1 MIEYLLLSLLGC
13 LLGVFTGIMPGIH
26 VNTICLLGI
35 AAYPTLGLS
44 VLEFG
49 AIMISMAVTHTF
61 LDFIPAI
68 FLGVPEEETALSV
81 LPTHKMVLEGKA
93 YEAVKITAYGS
104 VLGLFFAV
112 ASIPFALYFVPKI
125 YAALR
130 GVIVYVL
137 IAAVAYLIWRE
148 KTWRKRA
155 WAAAIFCL
163 SGWLG
168 YAAFDQNVIS
178 QMRIL
183 FPVFTGLF
191 GVSTIAWSL
200 KEKSVQVPQQEY
212 ALVDVDKKFTLAGLA
227 GALGGM
233 IVGVLPA
240 MSPSQVGIILSE
252 FLGDSTRLFL
262 VSVSAI
268 NTSDAIYSFI
278 SLYTIGNPRSGVAT
292 MLGRIIEV
300 DYNTLFVFI
309 GVIAFTAP
317 IALALHIYI
326 GKQALKLTKKI
337 DYRKLNYAALITVL
351 VLVYVMT
358 GTWGLAFMIV
368 ATAIGILPIQTGVS
382 RTHSMGILLLP
393 TISYFLGF

>member
-1 MIEYLLLSLLGC
+1 
-13 LLGVFTGIMPGIH
+13 
-26 VNTICLLGI
+26 
-35 AAYPTLGLS
+35 
-44 VLEFG
+44 
-49 AIMISMAVTHTF
+49 
-61 LDFIPAI
+61 
-68 FLGVPEEETALSV
+68 
-81 LPTHKMVLEGKA
+81 
-93 YEAVKITAYGS
+93 
-104 VLGLFFAV
+104 
-112 ASIPFALYFVPKI
+112 
-125 YAALR
+125 
-130 GVIVYVL
+130 
-137 IAAVAYLIWRE
+137 
-148 KTWRKRA
+148 
-155 WAAAIFCL
+155 
-163 SGWLG
+163 
-168 YAAFDQNVIS
+168 
-178 QMRIL
+178 
-183 FPVFTGLF
+183 
-191 GVSTIAWSL
+191 
-200 KEKSVQVPQQEY
+200 
-212 ALVDVDKKFTLAGLA
+212 